1 MEAKNRTWVPFVTLL
16 LAFGF
21 ITFSGRQFNQRMNED
36 IDRVFE
42 RILETGADP
51 QLASAIQSGLL
62 SVKTHVLSYVGM
74 VEFFVIFVLIS
85 PLLLMVWGAKV
96 KE

>member
-1 MEAKNRTWVPFVTLL
+1 
-16 LAFGF
+16 
-21 ITFSGRQFNQRMNED
+21 MNED
-36 IDRVFE
+36 IDTVSENF
-42 RILETGADP
+42 LEIGADP
-51 QLASAIQSGLL
+51 QLASAILSGLL